1 MTARGLSE
9 RRALAVVGMSASSLR
24 YQPAPDRN
32 LTLRRRIVALAHR
45 HRRYGAGMI
54 YLKLRQ
60 AGHRVN
66 HKRVERLY
74 TEAQLQVRRRR
85 RKKIPVA
92 GRQPLVR
99 PQAPNDVWSADFVF
113 DRTADGRVVKC
124 LTIVDDATTEAVA
137 IVPAR
142 ALGGRPVTRALD
154 RLALV
159 RGLPRVLRTDNAQEF
174 CGRAMLP
181 WAHERG
187 VALRLIEPGKPNQN
201 AYIESFN
208 GRFRDECLNEHWFT
222 SLAHAQAIIETWR
235 HEYNEDRPKKG
246 LGGLTPALYA
256 RQLVAKR
263 STVTVGLSIDP
274 LLKVGGRRHCHRLT
288 WLENTVCIWRGTA
301 GSRKIRPTV
310 HGGNHEGPAS
320 SKGLNS
326 QRGFGPAVKRRRKS
340 RPRSTSV
347 HGSLPCKGQRLSTL
361 RWDRLPSS
369 RPPTKSGARAGGRRL
384 SDRRLHR

>member
-1 MTARGLSE
+1 MVAAPARRTLVRHMTARGLSE

-274 LLKVGGRRHCHRLT
+274 LLKVGGRR
-288 WLENTVCIWRGTA
+288 
-301 GSRKIRPTV
+301 PY
-310 HGGNHEGPAS
+310 PAPVRVF
-320 SKGLNS
+320 LHT
-326 QRGFGPAVKRRRKS
+326 
-340 RPRSTSV
+340 STYRIFNN
-347 HGSLPCKGQRLSTL
+347 P
-361 RWDRLPSS
+361 
-369 RPPTKSGARAGGRRL
+369 
-384 SDRRLHR
+384 